1 MLSCVPDSVVS
12 ELDDFKASCEN
23 ILESRD
29 VLKFLELSEILE
41 DEAGVLNAQ
50 QNVVVPAMALRA
62 YISDFKGGSAVA
74 WILYVLLNAM
84 VLLPYFLIS
93 ERRLKD

>member
-50 QNVVVPAMALRA
+50 
-62 YISDFKGGSAVA
+62 
-74 WILYVLLNAM
+74 
-84 VLLPYFLIS
+84 
-93 ERRLKD
+93 